1 MKFSKC
7 LAYEK
12 SGEEKGKK
20 RGGVK
25 FEILPFVHARTLK
38 DVI

>member
-12 SGEEKGKK
+12 SGEEKWKK
-20 RGGVK
+20 REEEQ
-25 FEILPFVHARTLK
+25 FEILPSVHARTLK
-38 DVI
+38 VVI